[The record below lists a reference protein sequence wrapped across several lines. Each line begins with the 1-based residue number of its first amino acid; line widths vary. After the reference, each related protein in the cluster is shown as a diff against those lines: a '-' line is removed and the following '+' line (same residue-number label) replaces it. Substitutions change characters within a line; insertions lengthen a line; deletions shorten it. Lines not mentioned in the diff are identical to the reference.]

1 MNPDVSSVDNGS
13 TPSGQKARSIHADA
27 SKRVR
32 RGVDSVRARGRRL
45 TAGARRV
52 SQGASKYARNEPI
65 KALFIAFA
73 VGAALSA
80 VVSLIKPSTLLKG
93 SSRSRG

>member
-32 RGVDSVRARGRRL
+32 RGVDSVRVRGRRL
-45 TAGARRV
+45 TAAARRA

-93 SSRSRG
+93 

>member
-1 MNPDVSSVDNGS
+1 MTPDVSSVDDGS
-13 TPSGQKARSIHADA
+13 TSSGHEARSIHADA

-32 RGVDSVRARGRRL
+32 HGIDSVRARARRL
-45 TAGARRV
+45 TAGARRA
-52 SQGASKYARNEPI
+52 SEGASKYAKNDPI

-80 VVSLIKPSTLLKG
+80 VVSLINRP
-93 SSRSRG
+93 RDEA

>member
-1 MNPDVSSVDNGS
+1 MNPDISSVDNGS
-13 TPSGQKARSIHADA
+13 IPSGQKARSIHADA
-27 SKRVR
+27 SGRVR
-32 RGVDSVRARGRRL
+32 RGVDSVRTRARRL

-52 SQGASKYARNEPI
+52 SDGASNYAKNEPI

-80 VVSLIKPSTLLKG
+80 VVSLINRP
-93 SSRSRG
+93 RHNA